1 MKEKNTEKQPNRQ
14 HDLDVLSLAKA
25 VLETEASA
33 VLALVPRLDARFI
46 NACDTLLACQGR
58 VVVIGMGKSGHIG
71 RKIAATLAST
81 GSPAFFVH
89 PGEANHGDMGM
100 LKREDVVL
108 LLSQSGTTTEL
119 VNLIPFLKRLGTPI
133 IALTGNTQSL
143 LALSADIHLD
153 VSVDKEAC
161 PLGLAPTASTT
172 ATLAMGDA
180 LAVAL
185 LEQRGFTAEDFAL
198 SHPGGA
204 LGRQLLLRVD
214 DIMHS
219 GKDLPYVQEQASI
232 GDALLEMSAKGL
244 GMTAVVD
251 SAQQVLGVFT
261 DGDLRRAL
269 AKPIAINDTPV
280 TAHMTHPCTTLRT
293 QTLAVDALKL
303 MEQKKINGLL
313 VVDEDDKLI
322 GAFNMHNL
330 LRAQVI

>member
-1 MKEKNTEKQPNRQ
+1 MKEKNATKDHGAE
-14 HDLDVLSLAKA
+14 LLSLAKA
-25 VLETEASA
+25 VLETEANAISA
-33 VLALVPRLDARFI
+33 LIPRLNENFVH
-46 NACDTLLACQGR
+46 ACDLLLNCKGR
-58 VVVIGMGKSGHIG
+58 AVVIGMGKSGHIG
-71 RKIAATLAST
+71 KKIAATLAST
-81 GSPAFFVH
+81 GTPAFFVH

-100 LKREDVVL
+100 LKGDDVIL
-108 LLSQSGTTTEL
+108 LLSNSGTTQEL
-119 VNLIPFLKRLGTPI
+119 VNLIPFFKRLGIPI
-133 IALTGNTQSL
+133 VALTGNAHSL

-185 LEQRGFTAEDFAL
+185 LEKRGFTAEDFAL
-198 SHPGGA
+198 SHPAGA
-204 LGRQLLLRVD
+204 LGRQLLLKVD
-214 DIMHS
+214 DIMNQ
-219 GKDLPYVQEQASI
+219 GETLPVVRDTASI
-232 GDALLEMSAKGL
+232 GEALVEMGVKGL

-251 SAQQVLGVFT
+251 KDNHVLGVFT

-269 AKPIAINDTPV
+269 QHPIDVHHCRV
-280 TAHMTHPCTTLRT
+280 TDYMTHPCTTIPS
-293 QTLAVDALKL
+293 QTLAATALKM

-313 VVDEDDKLI
+313 VVDENDKLI